1 MHSELLLFVAGL
13 GVAWL
18 VLAIYVATLASR
30 HRKLRR
36 EIQRLKEAIG
46 R

>member
-1 MHSELLLFVAGL
+1 MHSEILLLGAGL

-18 VLAIYVATLASR
+18 VLALYVATLANR

-36 EIQRLKEAIG
+36 EISRLKEAIS